1 MKSKNNNLV
10 KQLNNSMNVVNNNV
24 RKVVQNELLINVIRV
39 LLIIYASFIVP
50 MLKNHQLNIVNNNF
64 VRLVI
69 LLIVYLS
76 FMDVIKPVLLTI
88 AFVVTLHRTNNQ
100 ANNNNTNNQKINDV
114 NLQPRHLV
122 FHITILLM
130 ITTKMKCKKCK

>member
-50 MLKNHQLNIVNNNF
+50 MLKSHQLNMVNNNV

-69 LLIVYLS
+69 LGSYCLSLIYGCYYCC
-76 FMDVIKPVLLTI
+76 F
-88 AFVVTLHRTNNQ
+88 
-100 ANNNNTNNQKINDV
+100 INYC
-114 NLQPRHLV
+114 LRSY
-122 FHITILLM
+122 ITQN
-130 ITTKMKCKKCK
+130 